1 MTNNF
6 IKATKEYCSFD
17 EYISA
22 PYIRKA
28 FSLDFKPE
36 KAQIKICGLGFYR
49 LFINGKD
56 ITKGALAPYISN
68 LSHYCYYDL
77 YDISD
82 FLFEGEN
89 AIGIILGNGFMNAFG
104 GFIWDFEKADWRGAP
119 MVSAELTAESE
130 NETFSLI
137 TDETFK
143 VHPSPIYFD
152 DLRMGTYFDANK
164 TIRGWNEPAFDDS
177 LWDNAFKSE
186 YPGGEIKLCEAD
198 PIRITKE
205 ITPVSVTKCR
215 EGYIYDFG
223 ENNAGVCR
231 LKINAEPGQKIELY
245 HAETLK
251 NGELDVDSTIFR
263 RPQCEDIYRQYGQK
277 DIYIATGSGVEE
289 FVPDFTYHGFRYVL
303 VKGITEKQ
311 ATKELLTYLV
321 MSSDLRTIGEFHC
334 SDETVNKL
342 FEMAMRSDR
351 SNFYYFPTD
360 CPHREKNGWTGDA
373 SMSAAH
379 MMLLYDTTKSWTEWL
394 RNIRKAQTEQGELP
408 GIVPTA
414 GWGYEWGNGPAWDS
428 VLFNLPYQLY
438 KCRGNLE
445 VIKENADAMMKYL
458 EYAMSKRSEDG
469 TIAIGLGDWVPVGK
483 NSSSYDAPL
492 ALTDTL
498 MVMDIANKAKTM
510 FNAIGKASY
519 ADKAYEIYT
528 TLRATLRNTM
538 IDFDTMTVKGECQS
552 SQAMSLYYG
561 LFEDNERDESYKRLR
576 ELIAKN
582 NNSFD
587 CGFLGIRAL
596 FHVLSDFGDTELA
609 LEMITKKEYP
619 SYGNLIERGETTL
632 VEQFLPEDMV
642 TSHNHHFMGDISRWF
657 IENIAGVKIINSK
670 KAEINIK
677 PPKSID
683 YASFSYE
690 LPSGKISVSWKR
702 EGDDIKV
709 DVINN
714 SDAEVIQCGTAG
726 V

>member
-1 MTNNF
+1 M
-6 IKATKEYCSFD
+6 
-17 EYISA
+17 
-22 PYIRKA
+22 
-28 FSLDFKPE
+28 
-36 KAQIKICGLGFYR
+36 
-49 LFINGKD
+49 
-56 ITKGALAPYISN
+56 
-68 LSHYCYYDL
+68 
-77 YDISD
+77 
-82 FLFEGEN
+82 
-89 AIGIILGNGFMNAFG
+89 
-104 GFIWDFEKADWRGAP
+104 
-119 MVSAELTAESE
+119 
-130 NETFSLI
+130 
-137 TDETFK
+137 
-143 VHPSPIYFD
+143 
-152 DLRMGTYFDANK
+152 
-164 TIRGWNEPAFDDS
+164 
-177 LWDNAFKSE
+177 
-186 YPGGEIKLCEAD
+186 
-198 PIRITKE
+198 
-205 ITPVSVTKCR
+205 
-215 EGYIYDFG
+215 
-223 ENNAGVCR
+223 
-231 LKINAEPGQKIELY
+231 
-245 HAETLK
+245 
-251 NGELDVDSTIFR
+251 
-263 RPQCEDIYRQYGQK
+263 
-277 DIYIATGSGVEE
+277 
-289 FVPDFTYHGFRYVL
+289 
-303 VKGITEKQ
+303 
-311 ATKELLTYLV
+311 LTYLV

>member
-1 MTNNF
+1 MKNNF
-6 IKATKEYCSFD
+6 IRATKEYCSFD
-17 EYISA
+17 EYVSA

-28 FSLDFKPE
+28 FALGFKPK

-68 LSHYCYYDL
+68 PLHYCYYDL
-77 YDISD
+77 YDIAD
-82 FLFEGEN
+82 LLTEGEN
-89 AIGIILGNGFMNAFG
+89 VIGIILGNGFMNPFG
-104 GFIWDFEKADWRGAP
+104 GFIWDFDKAEWRGAP
-119 MVSAELTAESE
+119 MVSAELTAEGE
-130 NETFSLI
+130 NESFCLI

-152 DLRMGTYFDANK
+152 ELRMGTYFDANK
-164 TIRGWNEPAFDDS
+164 VIDGWNEPKFDDG
-177 LWDNAFKSE
+177 LWDNAVKAE
-186 YPGGEIKLCEAD
+186 YPGGEIKLCEAE
-198 PIRITKE
+198 PVRTTKE
-205 ITPVSVTKCR
+205 IQPVSVTKCS

-231 LKINAEPGQKIELY
+231 LKINAEQGQKIELF
-245 HAETLK
+245 HGETLK
-251 NGELDVDSTIFR
+251 DGELDVDSTIFI
-263 RPQCEDIYRQYGQK
+263 RPHCEDIYRRYGQK
-277 DIYIATGSGVEE
+277 DLYIANGNGVEE

-303 VKGITEKQ
+303 VKGITEEQ

-321 MSSDLRTIGEFHC
+321 MSSDLKTIGRFEC

-342 FEMAMRSDR
+342 FEMVVRSDR

-379 MMLLYDTTKSWTEWL
+379 MMLLYDTTKSWAEWL
-394 RNIRKAQTEQGELP
+394 RNIRKAQTEKGELP
-408 GIVPTA
+408 GIVPTS

-438 KCRGNLE
+438 KCRGDVE
-445 VIKENADAMMKYL
+445 VIKENADAMMKYFD
-458 EYAMSKRSEDG
+458 YIMGRRSEDG
-469 TIAIGLGDWVPVGK
+469 TIAVGLGDWVPVGK
-483 NSSSYDAPL
+483 GGADYDAPL
-492 ALTDTL
+492 ALTDTV
-498 MVMDIANKAKTM
+498 MVMDIACKAKVM
-510 FNAIGKASY
+510 FSAIGNTSY
-519 ADKAYEIYT
+519 ADKAEEIYKD
-528 TLRATLRNTM
+528 LRATLRNTM
-538 IDFDTMTVKGECQS
+538 IDFDSMTVKGECQS
-552 SQAMSLYYG
+552 SQAISLYYG
-561 LFEDNERDESYKRLR
+561 LFEDDERDEAYKRLK
-576 ELIAKN
+576 EFIAAK

-587 CGFLGIRAL
+587 CGFLGTRAL
-596 FHVLSDFGDTELA
+596 FHVLSEFGDTELA
-609 LEMITKKEYP
+609 FEMITKKEYP

-632 VEQFLPEDMV
+632 VEHFLPEGV
-642 TSHNHHFMGDISRWF
+642 ITSHNHHFLGDISRWF

-670 KAEINIK
+670 KAEVNIN

-690 LPSGKISVSWKR
+690 LPSGEISVSWKR

-709 DVINN
+709 NIINN
-714 SDAEVIQCGTAG
+714 SDAEVVQCGADC

>member
-1 MTNNF
+1 
-6 IKATKEYCSFD
+6 
-17 EYISA
+17 
-22 PYIRKA
+22 
-28 FSLDFKPE
+28 
-36 KAQIKICGLGFYR
+36 
-49 LFINGKD
+49 D

-177 LWDNAFKSE
+177 LWDNAFKAE

-714 SDAEVIQCGTAG
+714 SDAEVIQCGADC